1 MCVCVVCLIIVLS
14 VSEAMI
20 RAYCR
25 DVGLEFRE
33 SMINWEPLSETDFR
47 QIFCAVWE
55 PEWFGHVRSSFR
67 LSRRSRQSAEMIGN
81 DVNFDDEE
89 RYLIHKSVAKN
100 MNGLDRCGRHPD
112 SADDPDNPPR

>member
-1 MCVCVVCLIIVLS
+1 MCVCVCVCVVCLIIVLS

-25 DVGLEFRE
+25 EVGLEFRE

-47 QIFCAVWE
+47 QIFCGMWE
-55 PEWFGHVRSSFR
+55 PEWFEHVRSSSR

-89 RYLIHKSVAKN
+89 RYLIEKSVAKN
-100 MNGLDRCGRHPD
+100 MKYYEELHKIRLTV
-112 SADDPDNPPR
+112 